1 MRAPRFP
8 LQLSVRYRQ
17 IGAGEWRVGR
27 TENISRSGVFFCA
40 DDPVEIDAPV
50 ELRLAMPMIASG
62 NEPAEIWCRGHV
74 VRAVTQEGAHTHVG
88 YAVAI
93 DQYDIVPASACFLTE
108 S

>member
-8 LQLSVRYRQ
+8 LQLSLRYRQ
-17 IGAGEWRVGR
+17 VGAGDWRVGR
-27 TENISRSGVFFCA
+27 TENISRSGVLFCG
-40 DDPVEIDAPV
+40 DDLVEVDARV

-74 VRAVTQEGAHTHVG
+74 VRVATQEGGHTHVG

-93 DQYDIVPASACFLTE
+93 DQYDILPASAGFLNE